1 VLQEVANFFKGHG
14 VGDFTFSRGRLSQ
27 WRCRAKLAVRGT
39 PENPL
44 IGLYQDGT
52 HVVTDIP
59 ECRAHHPSINA
70 AVKLLRQGISELNIQ
85 PYDEDAGTG
94 ELRYVQV
101 IVNFLEVTNNHMKKL
116 YVFLG
121 PALYSTREFVT
132 SNIECRYHRV

>member
-1 VLQEVANFFKGHG
+1 MCINTVLNLSSEAYYIG
-14 VGDFTFSRGRLSQ
+14 V
-27 WRCRAKLAVRGT
+27 V
-39 PENPL
+39 
-44 IGLYQDGT
+44 
-52 HVVTDIP
+52 
-59 ECRAHHPSINA
+59 
-70 AVKLLRQGISELNIQ
+70 GISELNIQ
-85 PYDEDAGTG
+85 PFDEDAGTG